1 MDKNTVYILQKDLP
15 NAKAGDK
22 YESTDSGENYINLN
36 AMATW
41 DVSYPKEYIEN
52 NSDWFVKEEVN
63 ESKPTEKKQWEDE
76 DDDFLWTNELVMEF
90 VNFHDEQKGIH
101 WLSEDIEKFKK
112 SKSKKEEPQWEILE
126 FKNLRSGIVY
136 IKKDNGKFN
145 SGNGLDWDLEKF
157 DIKDH
162 EIINSVKRFP
172 DNTVWSVDMVTEHG
186 IITAFKIIDKD
197 MWAVIK
203 GKLYEVPL
211 VALEEALPKETPK
224 PEWEI
229 LKLEIGGVNYPIDAL
244 NEKEKS
250 IAKIYSVK
258 RLSDGEVF
266 SVGDKVIS
274 DANIQAPH
282 TVIDSITI
290 VNDYMIYFN
299 SIPFDRAIK
308 VKLEA
313 PKEEQVVK
321 LYTESELLQACRDA
335 FDESRIMFRIVSALP
350 TGPQF
355 KHLTFE
361 DYINSL
367 K

>member
-1 MDKNTVYILQKDLP
+1 MNKNTVYILQKDLP

-172 DNTVWSVDMVTEHG
+172 DNTVWSVDDDTQHG
-186 IITAFKIIDKD
+186 KISGFKIAGSTMI
-197 MWAVIK
+197 AEIK
-203 GKLYEVPL
+203 NTVFPYDYPLYLSE
-211 VALEEALPKETPK
+211 
-224 PEWEI
+224 
-229 LKLEIGGVNYPIDAL
+229 LK
-244 NEKEKS
+244 
-250 IAKIYSVK
+250 
-258 RLSDGEVF
+258 
-266 SVGDKVIS
+266 
-274 DANIQAPH
+274 
-282 TVIDSITI
+282 
-290 VNDYMIYFN
+290 
-299 SIPFDRAIK
+299 
-308 VKLEA
+308 A
-313 PKEEQVVK
+313 PKEEQVPIKV
-321 LYTESELLQACRDA
+321 E
-335 FDESRIMFRIVSALP
+335 IMEFGYGKPQENKGNFYVANFNLPNNAKLP
-350 TGPQF
+350 TEKYQSIKSAIEDVLNEDKI
-355 KHLTFE
+355 KHEKLLSKIESKVRLANMINTQANYLKE
-361 DYINSL
+361 TLDYINSL